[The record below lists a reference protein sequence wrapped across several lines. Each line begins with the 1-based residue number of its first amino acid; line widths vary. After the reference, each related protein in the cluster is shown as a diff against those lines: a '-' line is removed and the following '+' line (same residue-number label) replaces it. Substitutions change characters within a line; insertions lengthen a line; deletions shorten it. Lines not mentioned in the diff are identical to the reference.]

1 MSDDLVPDFDIRKS
15 TAMQF
20 ATHVVSHDW
29 PNSEAHNAEL
39 QELVMAREAGDAQNG
54 LVRSNSGG
62 WQSLG
67 NLITW
72 KEPCI
77 DVFRRRIEKLV
88 SNLLQELI
96 RDMGKNR
103 SFNLYIDSW
112 ANINRR
118 GDYNVVHT
126 HPNCMFS
133 GVYYV
138 TRGNPDPDVPHG
150 GLLEMLD
157 PREAANYVQ
166 VTDTVLDARVF
177 FENKPGRMLLWPS
190 WVKHM
195 VHPHVGDGE
204 RISIAFNVNVMERS

>member
-1 MSDDLVPDFDIRKS
+1 MIEDRLQLELGPRLVLHAFESILELDDLDD
-15 TAMQF
+15 
-20 ATHVVSHDW
+20 VV
-29 PNSEAHNAEL
+29 
-39 QELVMAREAGDAQNG
+39 DA
-54 LVRSNSGG
+54 LPEVFSR
-62 WQSLG
+62 
-67 NLITW
+67 
-72 KEPCI
+72 
-77 DVFRRRIEKLV
+77 FRRRIEKLV

-103 SFNLYIDSW
+103 SFELYIDSW
-112 ANINRR
+112 ANINRS

-138 TRGNPDPDVPHG
+138 TRGNPDPEVPHG

-157 PREAANYVQ
+157 PREAANYIQ

-195 VHPHVGDGE
+195 VHPHVGEGE
-204 RISIAFNVNVMERS
+204 RISIAFNVNVRERT